1 MVHHQIQLAAKLILR
16 PAAVLFLLGAFTA
29 CQGPVLTR
37 SEGAPDSV
45 PSARAVAPEKPESE
59 LDRSL
64 LSLGDKALAEGR
76 PKEAAGRFRRVLDRS
91 PNSVAA
97 RRGLARAELAQGN
110 VEGAREWLGP
120 ESSAAGNLALLET
133 WADLHRR
140 SGARESER
148 RALAEILAVDP
159 TQYRVHQRL
168 ADLAGPA
175 PPVPSGDD
183 AERLQRAEQHPY
195 DPQALLEAARVA
207 LARGEEKR
215 AGRWLTRT
223 VWLADVD
230 PSASR
235 GAIEELSAIDAAW
248 NERIVVPV
256 HVYADQSVRA
266 EPGWRARMRLVW
278 RSLSVALDPLLHL
291 LFIPVSMS
299 GFDSSGSPSTLT
311 GIEAAFHRTAGALPS
326 SGMIAAFTERQPP
339 QGAGMWRHGVAEFLG
354 RVMVMRLNP
363 REIASRTL
371 AHEAFHIFGGVH
383 VSDERGSLMNPS
395 GNSLNVDPSNQVI
408 TRLVRE
414 RRFGPGGVA
423 MNVLPYVDVPSLS
436 VAYVKALSQNL
447 QARRRGL
454 HDAGR
459 ARDESR
465 FIAAQLGRD
474 ATRMDSN
481 LADVSAFT
489 ALLMLTQGKQAE
501 AVELFSAAGRLYGP
515 TTRKGQQMIE
525 RADQLRRRE
534 D

>member
-1 MVHHQIQLAAKLILR
+1 MVHHQIQLAANLILR
-16 PAAVLFLLGAFTA
+16 PAAVVFFLGVLTA
-29 CQGPVLTR
+29 CQSPVLTR
-37 SEGAPDSV
+37 SEGAPDGAASSQV
-45 PSARAVAPEKPESE
+45 VAPEKPESE

-120 ESSAAGNLALLET
+120 ESSAAGNLVLLET
-133 WADLHRR
+133 WADIHKR

-148 RALAEILAVDP
+148 RALAEIVSVDP
-159 TQYRVHQRL
+159 TRYPVHQRL

-175 PPVPSGDD
+175 PAVPPGDD

-195 DPQALLEAARVA
+195 DPGALLDGARVA
-207 LARGEEKR
+207 LARGEQKK
-215 AGRWLTRT
+215 AGRWLTRA

-235 GAIEELSAIDAAW
+235 SAIEELSAIDPAW
-248 NERIVVPV
+248 NDRIVVPV

-266 EPGWRARMRLVW
+266 ESGWRARMRLVW
-278 RSLSVALDPLLHL
+278 RSLSVALDPLLQL

-299 GFDSSGSPSTLT
+299 DFDSLGSPSTLS
-311 GIEAAFHRTAGALPS
+311 GIDAAFHRTAGVLPS

-339 QGAGMWRHGVAEFLG
+339 RGAGMWRFGVAEFLG
-354 RVMVMRLNP
+354 RVMVMRLDP
-363 REIASRTL
+363 GEIASRTL

-395 GNSLNVDPSNQVI
+395 GNSLNVDPSNQAI

-423 MNVLPYVDVPSLS
+423 MNVLPYIDVPSLS
-436 VAYVKALSQNL
+436 AAYVAALSQNL
-447 QARRRGL
+447 QARKRGL
-454 HDAGR
+454 HDAER
-459 ARDESR
+459 AREESR
-465 FIAAQLGRD
+465 FIAAELGRD
-474 ATRMDSN
+474 ATSMDSN

-501 AVELFSAAGRLYGP
+501 ALELFLAAGRLYGL
-515 TTRKGQQMIE
+515 TTPRGQQMID
-525 RADQLRRRE
+525 RADQLLRRQ